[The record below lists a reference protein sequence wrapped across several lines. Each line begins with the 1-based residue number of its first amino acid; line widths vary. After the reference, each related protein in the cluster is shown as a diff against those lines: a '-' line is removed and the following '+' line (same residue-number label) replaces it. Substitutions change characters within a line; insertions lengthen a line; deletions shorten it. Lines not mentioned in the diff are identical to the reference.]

1 MIFYGQDFRKDLA
14 GDCSAP
20 WQSSHRGH
28 WWYSASGCAGLEGPR
43 QRYSPICL
51 GPWGDGCGLDAPR
64 WDWDQRHVA
73 SPDDSLRV
81 FALLMQLLRLTKTV
95 PRAQGRRCRASN
107 GTLLT
112 VTKPHFSCNLCIRQI
127 ISVQL
132 RFKGRHRPSMREAAQ
147 ILQSSFIYHEG
158 QWLICV
164 CTATRRQASGW
175 TRGYGLS
182 ATSLYSFE
190 GQKLTF

>member
-1 MIFYGQDFRKDLA
+1 MCWSGGSKTALSPHMSWALRGWLWA
-14 GDCSAP
+14 GCTQMRLRPES
-20 WQSSHRGH
+20 W
-28 WWYSASGCAGLEGPR
+28 
-43 QRYSPICL
+43 
-51 GPWGDGCGLDAPR
+51 
-64 WDWDQRHVA
+64 HVA
-73 SPDDSLRV
+73 SPADTLRV
-81 FALLMQLLRLTKTV
+81 FGLLMQLLRLTKTV

-112 VTKPHFSCNLCIRQI
+112 VTKPHFSCNLCRQI

-132 RFKGRHRPSMREAAQ
+132 RFRGRHHPSMREAAQ
-147 ILQSSFIYHEG
+147 SLQSSFIYHGG